1 MNSQSCVLAVAEPS
15 TVILLP
21 VKLDRAS
28 AELGPGSH
36 VHTEDTEAA
45 GTPSSQKGG

>member
-1 MNSQSCVLAVAEPS
+1 MNSQSCVLAVTES
-15 TVILLP
+15 SKMVLLP
-21 VKLDRAS
+21 VKQDRAS